1 MVKHP
6 TAKRKMDSV
15 NEKFEILRA
24 GLVPVEII
32 VVRSV
37 HVAHTNIWK
46 FLLRDAVWAEEGVR
60 DVTEELRTAA
70 EKF

>member
-32 VVRSV
+32 VARSV
-37 HVAHTNIWK
+37 HVAHTNS
-46 FLLRDAVWAEEGVR
+46 
-60 DVTEELRTAA
+60 
-70 EKF
+70 